1 MNGQLKYGF
10 HKKYFRKSETLTSW
24 TLFSPVFFQINAD
37 WLKLHWKANLVMDF
51 FVKINFQ
58 PISSDLEKNG
68 GKKCSTRQSFIFSE
82 VLLMKSI
89 FYTSF
94 NTIKLMIG
102 ATLAWLY
109 CESLVNCD
117 LFIRFPL
124 YRKYEWHLQ
133 RIGASSLNNASLLHS
148 AS

>member
-1 MNGQLKYGF
+1 MSVIESFSNGVLDIHDNK
-10 HKKYFRKSETLTSW
+10 
-24 TLFSPVFFQINAD
+24 V
-37 WLKLHWKANLVMDF
+37 LH
-51 FVKINFQ
+51 
-58 PISSDLEKNG
+58 
-68 GKKCSTRQSFIFSE
+68 R
-82 VLLMKSI
+82 
-89 FYTSF
+89 YHTSF

-117 LFIRFPL
+117 LFIKFPL

-148 AS
+148 ASYFKKTLAWEFQVWRYKISNFCRRINLFKINSSVLQLSLVRFSMTQNLRTYINKRMKMFDFQ